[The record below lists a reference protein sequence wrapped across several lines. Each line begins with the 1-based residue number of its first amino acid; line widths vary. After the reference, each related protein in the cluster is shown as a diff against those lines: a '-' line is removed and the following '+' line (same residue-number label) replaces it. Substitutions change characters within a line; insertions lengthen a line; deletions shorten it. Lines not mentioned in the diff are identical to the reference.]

1 MLDNGIFIF
10 FIFAFLMQLQLINR
24 SDKYVLVILY
34 LANLR
39 GAAVQGRVDIFPVV
53 NWGEMKGLP
62 GCVVVWQTMVS
73 SPHDGL
79 HNQVL
84 ARVLQWSIV
93 STCTISKGHYML
105 LRLCLFHSNVQI

>member
-1 MLDNGIFIF
+1 MI
-10 FIFAFLMQLQLINR
+10 Q
-24 SDKYVLVILY
+24 Y

-39 GAAVQGRVDIFPVV
+39 CAAVQGRVDIFPVV

-93 STCTISKGHYML
+93 STCTISKGHYVVAIMFISL
-105 LRLCLFHSNVQI
+105 KCSDLANNGRDHKMGNVQKIRVNLFM